1 MSKKISTLF
10 LILAGA
16 LWGCL
21 SLFVSALSDRGFDS
35 KEIGLIR
42 ISLCTVMLL
51 IIILIRDRSLLRV
64 RLRDMWM
71 FVGTGIISVT
81 LFSYCYFTTVI
92 NVEAGIAA
100 SLLYTS
106 PVFVMLFSAVLFR
119 ERITAQ
125 KIAAIVLTV
134 AGVALVSGMLGSGS
148 ALGPLDLLTGIGAGL
163 FYSLYSIFGVYALRR
178 YSSLTVTFYTFLLGT
193 VGFLFM
199 TNPIAVIEKT
209 AADPI
214 VIPMELGLALF
225 NGLLPYLFYTIG
237 LGHTDASVAGVL
249 VAVEPLVGCLI
260 GIFVF
265 RESVNPAKLI
275 GIALILS
282 AIVLMN
288 IRLKRKSAAAASAA
302 ESV

>member
-1 MSKKISTLF
+1 MSKKLSTAF
-10 LILAGA
+10 LVLAGA

-21 SLFVSALSDRGFDS
+21 SIFVSALSDYGFDS
-35 KEIGLIR
+35 KEIGFIR
-42 ISLCTVMLL
+42 ISLCTLMLL
-51 IIILIRDRSLLRV
+51 VIILIRDRSLLRV
-64 RLRDMWM
+64 QLRDMWM

-134 AGVALVSGMLGSGS
+134 SGVALVSGMLGSS
-148 ALGPLDLLTGIGAGL
+148 ALGALDLIIGIGAGL
-163 FYSLYSIFGVYALRR
+163 FYSLYSIFGVYALRK

-193 VGFLFM
+193 IGFLFM
-199 TNPIAVIEKT
+199 TNPIAIIEKT
-209 AADPI
+209 ASNPV
-214 VIPMELGLALF
+214 VIPMEIGLALF

-249 VAVEPLVGCLI
+249 VAVEPLVGCLV
-260 GIFVF
+260 GIFIF
-265 RESVNPAKLI
+265 HESVNPAKLI

-282 AIVLMN
+282 AIVLLN
-288 IRLKRKSAAAASAA
+288 IRLSHKSTAKEIPA
-302 ESV
+302 

>member
-1 MSKKISTLF
+1 MSKKLSTAF
-10 LILAGA
+10 LVLAGA

-21 SLFVSALSDRGFDS
+21 SIFVSALSDYGFDS
-35 KEIGLIR
+35 KEIGFIR
-42 ISLCTVMLL
+42 ISLCTLMLL
-51 IIILIRDRSLLRV
+51 VVILIRDRSLLRV
-64 RLRDMWM
+64 QLRDMWM

-106 PVFVMLFSAVLFR
+106 PVFVMLFSAVLFH

-134 AGVALVSGMLGSGS
+134 AGVALVSGMLGSSS
-148 ALGPLDLLTGIGAGL
+148 ALGALDLIIGIGAGL
-163 FYSLYSIFGVYALRR
+163 FYSLYSIFGVYALRK
-178 YSSLTVTFYTFLLGT
+178 YSSLTITFYTFLLGT
-193 VGFLFM
+193 IGFLFM
-199 TNPIAVIEKT
+199 TNPIAIIEKT
-209 AADPI
+209 ASNPV
-214 VIPMELGLALF
+214 VIPLEIGLALF

-237 LGHTDASVAGVL
+237 LSHTDASVAGVL
-249 VAVEPLVGCLI
+249 VAVEPLVGCLV

-265 RESVNPAKLI
+265 HESVNPAKLI

-282 AIVLMN
+282 AIVLLN
-288 IRLKRKSAAAASAA
+288 IRLSHKSTAKEISA
-302 ESV
+302 